1 MSSRND
7 EAVAPDAEADV
18 VGPAQPCPGPAA
30 LSRRTFIASM
40 GALASGAAY
49 GADNACLPGD
59 ISVCRV
65 PDPRLPLLRR
75 TVRVTLDGKSWEIKP
90 PVFGPDARATIY
102 YQPADGRYVIR
113 LSRAVAA
120 ATDLRMGFTAVL
132 YQSGGNWVVRLNFAA
147 VGREIDIPLAAWI
160 KGDETAAYAGDVR
173 GIDKTALAYGRCMLR
188 PLRGPFRV
196 SISSLLKVELSAP
209 GGMACTLKTLRFTV
223 SKAIFTPIEVHDPD
237 TGPPPREGQP
247 FALVQ
252 LKGLSMAGEGFALI
266 RIGRAQQARL
276 FSQQFEAVLGR
287 SSNGSGEFHLWM
299 LATAKADQPS
309 GSRCATLEV
318 NGGAAG
324 PHGARIQLSS
334 WSLTGDIG
342 SRKDEFEFQGDV
354 ESATAG
360 GSGLEADNLTVLIS
374 GKTETGSADD
384 ARTIYFRL
392 FEDAPF
398 ISFRTAL
405 CEVHLPLAGA
415 SSASL
420 ELQSRPDVIVRFGEP
435 LPESKRPK
443 DVALLEIGPH
453 HSLLTLSLD
462 HATLRV
468 RRSAD
473 NFDLRFRLLNYHL
486 RVERGASTI
495 VPRLL
500 PVTEGEAW
508 PKSPT
513 MVVEFPPQHL
523 FEEAFLDSEWK
534 PPQQDTLPADNNGRP
549 WKKDPDRRLLSSR
562 DPDLARTLLANG
574 SRIVFKMQGE
584 QPASGRRLT
593 LEWLMDWN
601 HRSLEVD
608 ARALPRAAGL
618 KEQLGFIQIEPTTTL
633 PEARKKI
640 RNSMTGEPGRFIT
653 AIEPVYRLIV
663 SPDDSAHF
671 LAPSSPPDAHHPVLW
686 TAELDNDPRIA
697 VRALHARG
705 MDGWRDF
712 VGDSSVP
719 GIYQRDPFTGSLSAS
734 DRLEIVVMSSFYG
747 MPALRRLLP
756 ENPSAFQ
763 KIRALFIDQCGDRG
777 WKDDPNGMV
786 FYPDDRPYQ
795 YLDPLKVCGVPQEGV
810 MVAKPFDRFTLR
822 LGRGADLDL
831 LWQGEPPA
839 PGPGKFFPEALNI
852 ERYRHRAVQG
862 RDAFVEVL
870 YKGFLFPLGHRVSY
884 IKVTYRDY
892 KAYLNDTLGDPTAY
906 LVQEY
911 YIVSNKPRKLF
922 KAYDQPFD
930 SRDFPCESV
939 TLLTVKTPQLADP
952 MSPDV
957 AEGWVGK
964 VFWPALANGGTP
976 VNFALQIDGHAEP
989 AHTQLLFVDN
999 SAAHDEKTMRAVT
1012 EYYNGEINGSTAHR
1026 TVSHDGAVRRYGIEA
1041 KPGDSSFRTRDWLLA
1056 ARGSIADDGSET
1068 FSMDAF
1074 MEGQD
1079 QPPFY
1084 PVVEQASVN
1093 VESVERLTGRLG
1105 LYITTAYNAN
1115 YVRHGFERSRNPSEI
1130 YLDVIRPDLPLDGND
1145 SQGATGGV
1153 ASMAAL
1159 LAGLSRSVGPV
1170 GGRRRQP
1177 AATPARMLADAG
1189 PQSPGVGGRAERKYD
1204 MDVAQ
1209 AGSFDPL
1216 EYLGGAFNDA
1226 KLLGCIPLKDVLKA
1240 ALIAAAPKLVEE
1252 ARHGLKGA
1260 VGDVRAM
1267 AEKLK
1272 TALLDGL
1279 AKVSSAVGALRAKA
1293 NEELAKQSSGLSSKL
1308 SLATLYPE
1316 LDQAMQRLEKLAEQA
1331 NVQLGSTAEIDLG
1344 VLQSLASDLTAGVNG
1359 LLKAI
1364 EAIAREPVPSIVRD
1378 TLLKFQTIWSSIR
1391 DPFGTSVET
1400 LKNEVN
1406 QLFHNELITP
1416 LCGPDTRHLLS
1427 LVFGPQATGLPGET
1441 PDAYCRRMAALL
1453 QHPAEALESM
1463 RDALLYDIFSK
1474 PLFELLNALA
1484 GRLQQ
1489 SSKALAWSR
1498 QRVIVLITGTIR
1510 RESAA
1515 LPSERLTLVAEKV
1528 ANAIDT
1534 AVRGEAGTLEQLPQ
1548 AIGGIVQT
1556 GIESAKQDLD
1566 ATLLA
1571 LEGEFSE
1578 ACRQL
1583 NRDIRQELQ
1592 KQAAGLVTAEM
1603 ERKYNDLLNLLRF
1616 AEDRWS
1622 AAHRL
1627 HEKIRST
1634 AEWNRLVAAVV
1645 AEVKQEFARAVDEQ
1659 LAALKNEVRNEFESR
1674 LASMARVFGQA
1685 LALVAQSEQV
1695 RALAER
1701 GKQLGEVCANASSD
1715 LRMLLDTAAVKLS
1728 PATDLLDAKL
1738 KQTNELLMA
1747 ANTELINLRFPHGT
1761 PASVRDTLGASFS
1774 TLMTAM
1780 GQVRQLLAEFAGL
1793 REKWGEQFKNCKP
1806 NQVFDA
1812 LGKIV
1817 ALRAR
1822 ICEAVV
1828 NALNA
1833 GSACIGSLNLSALL
1847 RDASLGVFRSKLAA
1861 AVELL
1866 GSLLGDI
1873 TGLVNV
1879 GASADYDTFKT
1890 RLTAIAG
1897 QGSDKFKQLEDLAD
1911 AVRDAGGQIQLD
1923 LAVRIRD
1930 EFARINH
1937 SLSSLVVQLVTPR
1950 ALLDKLGATMTP
1962 LAVQVADLLLPV
1974 HRTVQGSAKDLADIL
1989 DMQGPAGMSL
1999 ANVLSPE
2006 LVAKLARAIGA
2017 LDADIDSLKLIKD
2030 STAAPDGS
2038 KPVVTLA
2045 ERLASDQTGL
2055 AQLVRLVGRIAE
2067 LVTSGNAASVFIN
2080 ASVIEKQLR
2089 DAILSFVP
2097 TKVDLRYD
2105 FDAPL
2110 SDFPANDPIFTMDRA
2125 SFGTQKEISYP
2136 GDQTYPKND
2145 LVLSTLVNIDL
2156 MTGERVVRAD
2166 GRIRPFTLNLLGSFD
2181 LIGISFGGAH
2191 FEAVP
2196 GKPMAF
2202 DTTITGV
2209 RIGAM
2214 LEFLTLIQSYFS
2226 SGNENGLYYEL
2237 QFLPP
2242 AIEVGYRFNKSL
2254 IAIGSM
2260 LLLNVGFRVGAR
2272 LPLDDR
2278 QAEFFAQMS
2287 SREYPLLIVMPPY
2300 GGGGFFSLRS
2310 SARGIVSFEIQF
2322 EFGFVGAVEFG
2333 PLTGQARATAGIY
2346 LMQGNGTRVLEGFVH
2361 AVGEGQIACFG
2372 IGVNV
2377 EIRMRQ
2383 EGDGAM
2389 QGSTTMK
2396 YSFSV
2401 GFYEVEFEFEA
2412 QRRQDNGTGGGG
2424 ARSNALSST
2433 RGAPQRLEGRSLA
2446 AAAGATIDGPAH
2458 CREPG
2463 RPSILRS
2470 KALDK
2475 QSQWGRYK
2483 QTIALEESV

>member
-7 EAVAPDAEADV
+7 EEVAPDAETDA
-18 VGPAQPCPGPAA
+18 VGLAHLSPDPAA

-40 GALASGAAY
+40 GALASGVAY
-49 GADNACLPGD
+49 GADGACLPGEL
-59 ISVCRV
+59 SVCRV
-65 PDPRLPLLRR
+65 PNPRLPLLRQ
-75 TVRVTLDGKSWEIKP
+75 TVRVTLNGESWEIKP
-90 PVFGPDARATIY
+90 PLFGPDARASISY
-102 YQPADGRYVIR
+102 LPADGRYVIR

-132 YQSGGNWVVRLNFAA
+132 YQSAGNWVVRLNFAV
-147 VGREIDIPLAAWI
+147 VGREIDIPLDAWI
-160 KGDETAAYAGDVR
+160 QGGKAAYAGDLH
-173 GIDKTALAYGRCMLR
+173 GIDKIGLAYDRCMLR
-188 PLRGPFRV
+188 PLQGRFQV
-196 SISSLLKVELSAP
+196 SISSLLEVELSAP
-209 GGMACTLKTLRFTV
+209 DGIACTVKTLKF
-223 SKAIFTPIEVHDPD
+223 SAAQAILTPIEERDPD
-237 TGPPPREGQP
+237 TDPAPGEGRP
-247 FALVQ
+247 FALVR
-252 LKGLSMAGEGFALI
+252 LNGLSMAGEGLALI
-266 RIGRAQQARL
+266 RIGRTQQARL
-276 FSQQFEAVLGR
+276 FSQPFDAVLGR
-287 SSNGSGEFHLWM
+287 SSASSGKFLLWV
-299 LATAKADQPS
+299 LATAKSDQPA
-309 GSRCATLEV
+309 GSKWATLEV
-318 NGGAAG
+318 SGGAAG
-324 PHGARIQLSS
+324 PRGARIQLSS
-334 WSLTGDIG
+334 WSIIG
-342 SRKDEFEFQGDV
+342 EIGKTRDELEFQAEV
-354 ESATAG
+354 ESAAVG
-360 GSGLEADNLTVLIS
+360 GLGLEADKLVAVIS
-374 GKTETGSADD
+374 GKADSGSADHQ
-384 ARTIYFRL
+384 RSIYFPL

-398 ISFRTAL
+398 LSFRTAL

-420 ELQSRPDVIVRFGEP
+420 ELQPRQDVIVRFGQP
-435 LPESKRPK
+435 LRESKRPQ
-443 DVALLEIGPH
+443 DVALLEIGPQ

-462 HATLRV
+462 HGSLRV

-500 PVTEGEAW
+500 PVTGGEAW
-508 PKSPT
+508 PKAPT

-534 PPQQDTLPADNNGRP
+534 PPHPDSLPASNNGRP
-549 WKKDPDRRLLSSR
+549 WKKDPARRWLNDR

-584 QPASGRRLT
+584 QPASGTRLT
-593 LEWLMDWN
+593 LEWLTDWN

-618 KEQLGFIQIEPTTTL
+618 KEQLGFVHIAPTTTL
-633 PEARKKI
+633 LEARKKI
-640 RNSMTGEPGRFIT
+640 RNSMTGEPGRFST

-663 SPDDSAHF
+663 SPDSSAHF
-671 LAPSSPPDAHHPVLW
+671 LAPSSPPDARHPVLW

-719 GIYQRDPFTGSLSAS
+719 GSYQPDPFTGSLSAS

-747 MPALRRLLP
+747 VPALRRLLP

-786 FYPDDRPYQ
+786 FYPDDAPYQ

-892 KAYLNDTLGDPTAY
+892 KAYLNDPLGDPTAY

-939 TLLTVKTPQLADP
+939 TLLTVKTPKLADP
-952 MSPDV
+952 WSPKGSQ
-957 AEGWVGK
+957 EWVGK

-976 VNFALQIDGHAEP
+976 ISFALQIDGQAEP

-999 SAAHDEKTMRAVT
+999 SAAHDQATMQAVT
-1012 EYYNGEINGSTAHR
+1012 AYYNGEINGSTAHR
-1026 TVSHDGAVRRYGIEA
+1026 TVSHDGAVRRYGVEA

-1056 ARGSIADDGSET
+1056 ARGRIADDGSET

-1084 PVVEQASVN
+1084 PVVEEASVN
-1093 VESVERLTGRLG
+1093 VESVERLTGKLG

-1170 GGRRRQP
+1170 GGRRRPP
-1177 AATPARMLADAG
+1177 ASTPARMLADAG
-1189 PQSPGVGGRAERKYD
+1189 PQSPGVGGRAERTYD
-1204 MDVAQ
+1204 MAAAQ

-1226 KLLGCIPLKDVLKA
+1226 KLLGCIPLKDVLKT

-1267 AEKLK
+1267 AEKLR
-1272 TALLDGL
+1272 TALLEGL
-1279 AKVSSAVGALRAKA
+1279 EKVSSAVKALRGKA
-1293 NEELAKQSSGLSSKL
+1293 NEELAKQSSGLSSEL
-1308 SLATLYPE
+1308 SLAALYPE
-1316 LDQAMQRLEKLAEQA
+1316 LDQAMQSLEELAEQA
-1331 NVQLGSTAEIDLG
+1331 EAQLGSTADIDLG
-1344 VLQSLASDLTAGVNG
+1344 ALQSLASDLTAGVNG

-1364 EAIAREPVPSIVRD
+1364 EALARDPVPSIVRD
-1378 TLLKFQTIWSSIR
+1378 TLLKFQTIWTSIR
-1391 DPFGTSVET
+1391 DPFGTIVET
-1400 LKNEVN
+1400 FKDEVN
-1406 QLFHNELITP
+1406 QIIHRELITP
-1416 LCGPDTRHLLS
+1416 LCGPDTRHLLT
-1427 LVFGPQATGLPGET
+1427 LMFGPQASGLPGET

-1463 RDALLYDIFSK
+1463 RDALLYDMFSK
-1474 PLFELLNALA
+1474 PLFELVNALA

-1489 SSKALAWSR
+1489 GSKALAWSR

-1534 AVRGEAGTLEQLPQ
+1534 AVRGDAGTLEQLPQ
-1548 AIGGIVQT
+1548 AIGSIVQA

-1566 ATLLA
+1566 ATLLE
-1571 LEGEFSE
+1571 LESEFSKE
-1578 ACRQL
+1578 CRRL
-1583 NRDIRQELQ
+1583 HGEIRQALQ
-1592 KQAAGLVTAEM
+1592 EQAAGLVTAEM
-1603 ERKYNDLLNLLRF
+1603 EQKYNELLNLLRF

-1622 AAHRL
+1622 AANSLLR
-1627 HEKIRST
+1627 KIRST
-1634 AEWNRLVAAVV
+1634 EWNRLVAAVV

-1659 LAALKNEVRNEFESR
+1659 LAALKKEVRTAFESR
-1674 LASMARVFGQA
+1674 LASMAGVFGQA
-1685 LALVAQSEQV
+1685 LALVAQSEQM

-1701 GKQLGEVCANASSD
+1701 GEQLGELCANASSD
-1715 LRMLLDTAAVKLS
+1715 LRMLLDTAAVKLT
-1728 PATDLLDAKL
+1728 PTTDLLDAKL
-1738 KQTNELLMA
+1738 KQANELLMA
-1747 ANTELINLRFPHGT
+1747 ANTELIRLRLPHGT
-1761 PASVRDTLGASFS
+1761 PASVRDTMGASFS

-1780 GQVRQLLAEFAGL
+1780 GQLRQLLAEFAGL
-1793 REKWGEQFKNCKP
+1793 REKWGKQFADCKP

-1812 LGKIV
+1812 LGNIV

-1828 NALNA
+1828 NALSA
-1833 GSACIGSLNLSALL
+1833 GRACIGSLEFSALL
-1847 RDASLGVFRSKLAA
+1847 RDASVDVFRSKLAA

-1890 RLTAIAG
+1890 RLNAIAG
-1897 QGSDKFKQLEDLAD
+1897 QGSDKFAQLEKLAD
-1911 AVRDAGGQIQLD
+1911 DLRGAGAKVQLD
-1923 LAVRIRD
+1923 LAARIRD

-1937 SLSSLVVQLVTPR
+1937 YLSSLVVQLVTPR
-1950 ALLDKLGATMTP
+1950 ALLDKLAATMTP
-1962 LAVQVADLLLPV
+1962 LAVRVADLLLPV
-1974 HRTVQGSAKDLADIL
+1974 HRKVLGSARELADIF

-2006 LVAKLARAIGA
+2006 LVAEFARAIGA
-2017 LDADIDSLKLIKD
+2017 LEADNKSLQSIKD

-2038 KPVVTLA
+2038 NPVVTLA
-2045 ERLASDQTGL
+2045 ERLAKDQTGL

-2110 SDFPANDPIFTMDRA
+2110 SDFPASDPIFTMDRA
-2125 SFGTQKEISYP
+2125 SFGTQKEISYA
-2136 GDQTYPKND
+2136 GDQKHPKND

-2287 SREYPLLIVMPPY
+2287 SREHPLLIVMTPY

-2433 RGAPQRLEGRSLA
+2433 RGAQQRLQGSSLA
-2446 AAAGATIDGPAH
+2446 APAGATIDGPAH

-2463 RPSILRS
+2463 RRSILRS

-2483 QTIALEESV
+2483 QTIALEEPV